1 MAKNSKNNKK
11 EKNINKIE
19 HETTMDSSIKN
30 KIFIVIGILVFL
42 LAFYLLT
49 LYITNKNNPKKDDTD
64 TKEKITFSYDEILL
78 GRSLSMQDDE
88 YLVLFYDKSD
98 EKQSEIYDQL
108 YNDYKNKEDH
118 LSIYYVDMSSGLN
131 KRFSTTEESNK
142 APLDVSEFKING
154 PTLIRVNNHAVLD
167 YYEGEESIKS
177 IIQ

>member
-131 KRFSTTEESNK
+131 KKFSTTEESNK
-142 APLDVSEFKING
+142 NPSDVSDFLING
-154 PTLIRVNNHAVLD
+154 PTLIRINNHIVQD

>member
-11 EKNINKIE
+11 ERKINKIE
-19 HETTMDSSIKN
+19 YETAMDSSIKN

-42 LAFYLLT
+42 LAFYLLIF
-49 LYITNKNNPKKDDTD
+49 YITNKNNPKKEDSD
-64 TKEKITFSYDEILL
+64 TKEKVTFSYDEILL

-108 YNDYKNKEDH
+108 YKDYKNKEEH

-131 KRFSTTEESNK
+131 KKFSTTEESNK
-142 APLDVSEFKING
+142 NPSDVSEFLING
-154 PTLIRVNNHAVLD
+154 PTLIRVNNHIVQD

>member
-64 TKEKITFSYDEILL
+64 TKEKVTFSYDEILL

-108 YNDYKNKEDH
+108 YNDYKNKEEH

-142 APLDVSEFKING
+142 NPSDVSDF
-154 PTLIRVNNHAVLD
+154 
-167 YYEGEESIKS
+167 
-177 IIQ
+177 

>member
-1 MAKNSKNNKK
+1 MAKNNKNNKK
-11 EKNINKIE
+11 KKNINKIDF
-19 HETTMDSSIKN
+19 ETSMNSSIKY

-49 LYITNKNNPKKDDTD
+49 LYITNKNNPKKDEKD
-64 TKEKITFSYDEILL
+64 TKQEVTFSYDEILL

-98 EKQSEIYDQL
+98 EKISELYDQL
-108 YNDYKNKEDH
+108 YSDYKSKEEH
-118 LSIYYVDMSSGLN
+118 LSIYYVDMSNGFN
-131 KRFSTTEESNK
+131 KTFSTTEESNK

>member
-78 GRSLSMQDDE
+78 GRSLSMSDGE
-88 YLVLFYDKSD
+88 YLVICYDKSN
-98 EKQSEIYDQL
+98 EEINSTYSTLVSNYKYKSEHLKIYT
-108 YNDYKNKEDH
+108 
-118 LSIYYVDMSSGLN
+118 VDMSSSFN
-131 KRFSTTEESNK
+131 KKFITDGESNK
-142 APLDVSEFKING
+142 NPESVDAFAING
-154 PTLIRVNNHAVLD
+154 PTLFKVTESRVSEYV
-167 YYEGEESIKS
+167 EGEEAISS
-177 IIQ
+177 FLG

>member
-11 EKNINKIE
+11 ERKINKIE
-19 HETTMDSSIKN
+19 YETAMDSSIKN

-49 LYITNKNNPKKDDTD
+49 LYITNKNNPKKEDSD
-64 TKEKITFSYDEILL
+64 TKEEVTFSYDEILL

-108 YNDYKNKEDH
+108 YKDYKNKEEH

-131 KRFSTTEESNK
+131 KKFSTTEESNK
-142 APLDVSEFKING
+142 NPSDVSEFLING
-154 PTLIRVNNHAVLD
+154 PTLIRVNNHIVQD

>member
-1 MAKNSKNNKK
+1 MAKNGKNNKK

-19 HETTMDSSIKN
+19 HETAMDSSIKN

-131 KRFSTTEESNK
+131 KKFSTTEESNK
-142 APLDVSEFKING
+142 NPSDVSEFLING
-154 PTLIRVNNHAVLD
+154 PTLIRVNNHIVQD

>member
-1 MAKNSKNNKK
+1 MAKNSKNKKK
-11 EKNINKIE
+11 EKKINKIE
-19 HETTMDSSIKN
+19 YETAMDSSIKN

-49 LYITNKNNPKKDDTD
+49 LYITNKNNPKKDDSD
-64 TKEKITFSYDEILL
+64 TKEKVTFSYDEILL

-108 YNDYKNKEDH
+108 YKDYKNKEEH

-131 KRFSTTEESNK
+131 KKFSTTEESNK
-142 APLDVSEFKING
+142 NPSDVSEFLING
-154 PTLIRVNNHAVLD
+154 PTLIRVNNHIVQD

>member
-49 LYITNKNNPKKDDTD
+49 LYITNKNNPKKDDID

-131 KRFSTTEESNK
+131 KKFSTTEESNK
-142 APLDVSEFKING
+142 NPSDVSDFLING
-154 PTLIRVNNHAVLD
+154 PTLIRVNNHTVQD

>member
-64 TKEKITFSYDEILL
+64 KKEKINF
-78 GRSLSMQDDE
+78 
-88 YLVLFYDKSD
+88 
-98 EKQSEIYDQL
+98 
-108 YNDYKNKEDH
+108 
-118 LSIYYVDMSSGLN
+118 
-131 KRFSTTEESNK
+131 
-142 APLDVSEFKING
+142 
-154 PTLIRVNNHAVLD
+154 
-167 YYEGEESIKS
+167 
-177 IIQ
+177 

>member
-11 EKNINKIE
+11 ERKINKNE
-19 HETTMDSSIKN
+19 YETAIDSSIKN
-30 KIFIVIGILVFL
+30 KIFIVIGFLVFL

-49 LYITNKNNPKKDDTD
+49 LYITNKNNPKKDDSD
-64 TKEKITFSYDEILL
+64 TKEEVTFSYDEILV

-108 YNDYKNKEDH
+108 YKDYKNKEEH

-131 KRFSTTEESNK
+131 KKFSTTEESNK
-142 APLDVSEFKING
+142 NPSDVSEFLING
-154 PTLIRVNNHAVLD
+154 PTLIRVNNHIVQD

>member
-108 YNDYKNKEDH
+108 YNDYKNKEEH

-131 KRFSTTEESNK
+131 KKFSTTEESNK
-142 APLDVSEFKING
+142 NPSDVSDFLING
-154 PTLIRVNNHAVLD
+154 PTLIRINNHIVQD

>member
-11 EKNINKIE
+11 ERKINKNE
-19 HETTMDSSIKN
+19 YETAIDSSIKN
-30 KIFIVIGILVFL
+30 KIFIVIGFLVFL

-49 LYITNKNNPKKDDTD
+49 LYITNKNNPKKDDSD
-64 TKEKITFSYDEILL
+64 TKEEVTFSYDEILV

-108 YNDYKNKEDH
+108 YKDYKNKEEH

-131 KRFSTTEESNK
+131 KNFSTTEESNK
-142 APLDVSEFKING
+142 NPSDVSEFLING
-154 PTLIRVNNHAVLD
+154 PTLIRVNNHIVQD

>member
-11 EKNINKIE
+11 ERKINKNE
-19 HETTMDSSIKN
+19 YETAIDSSIKN
-30 KIFIVIGILVFL
+30 KIFIVIGFLVFL

-49 LYITNKNNPKKDDTD
+49 LYITNKNNPKKDDSD
-64 TKEKITFSYDEILL
+64 TKEEVTFSYDEILL

-108 YNDYKNKEDH
+108 YKDYKNKEEH

-131 KRFSTTEESNK
+131 KKFSTTEESNK
-142 APLDVSEFKING
+142 NPSDVSEFLING
-154 PTLIRVNNHAVLD
+154 PTLIRVNNHIVQD

>member
-49 LYITNKNNPKKDDTD
+49 LYITNKNNPKKDDSD
-64 TKEKITFSYDEILL
+64 TKEEVTFSYDEILL

-131 KRFSTTEESNK
+131 KKFSTMEESNK
-142 APLDVSEFKING
+142 NPSDVSEFLING
-154 PTLIRVNNHAVLD
+154 PTLIRVNNHIVQD

>member
-1 MAKNSKNNKK
+1 MAKNSKNDKK

-64 TKEKITFSYDEILL
+64 TKEKITFLYDEILL

-131 KRFSTTEESNK
+131 KKFSTTEESNK
-142 APLDVSEFKING
+142 NPSDVSDFLING
-154 PTLIRVNNHAVLD
+154 PTLIRINNHIVQD